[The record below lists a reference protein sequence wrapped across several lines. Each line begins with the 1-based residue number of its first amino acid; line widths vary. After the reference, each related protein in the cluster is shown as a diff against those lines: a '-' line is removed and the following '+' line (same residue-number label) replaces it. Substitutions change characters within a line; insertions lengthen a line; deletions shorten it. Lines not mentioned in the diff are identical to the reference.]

1 MALTLSQRITLLRDC
16 YDVSE
21 LSSIWI
27 DGNEITGYFTYT
39 FFNAKTLNKKPTRSK
54 GGQIKNINN
63 YSFFITPRLKI
74 YFNYLSLESYQ
85 TIMRLIQSKNE
96 FTVRLFDIEK
106 GEMVTH
112 KMYFST
118 EDYPELA
125 FGYGKLR
132 GIKGY
137 TIELQGTNNDLN
149 GIKVQYYVNPPVS
162 GTGYDT
168 THIDTT
174 EFTSGSPIVVG
185 KEARD
190 IMNVQGMTFNNQYVF
205 AAWSVANEPIYSNNT
220 GFKYIDNESYVMNG
234 SENIKLYA
242 TWTAGG

>member
-137 TIELQGTNNDLN
+137 TIELQGTNNDLEE
-149 GIKVQYYVNPPVS
+149 ISVVYHLNPPSSTGVS
-162 GTGYDT
+162 DVVASSTA
-168 THIDTT
+168 
-174 EFTSGSPIVVG
+174 FTSGADIIIGADAKVG
-185 KEARD
+185 STKFQD
-190 IMNVQGMTFNNQYVF
+190 YTFNNLF
-205 AAWSVANEPIYSNNT
+205 
-220 GFKYIDNESYVMNG
+220 
-234 SENIKLYA
+234 
-242 TWTAGG
+242 